1 MPSFGSRLKPY
12 FMNLHRF
19 FFLCLTACI
28 SIHAAAADYLQGR
41 LNNGLRYHILPTGE
55 HNGRLAVQLQVE
67 VGAAD
72 EENGEEGMAH
82 MVEHMNFRSS
92 PAYPQGI
99 AAQLSAQSWQMG
111 RHFNAQTTYDYTR
124 YLLLPPRGNR
134 ELEDSLTITA
144 EILRPR
150 QFKPSDWQI
159 EQKTVLNEWRNRQNA
174 ENRLTLKRNAPLL
187 QGSRHGRY
195 PPIGGET
202 AIRTAEAGQLSRF
215 HNKWYAPNN
224 AVILITGDIDPQTIQ
239 RELTKRLGDLQHIT
253 LPTRCGIECEPPLQN
268 SWRSATVQDAENGD
282 SSLDLVFRF
291 RNPSSRRA
299 DSEGE
304 YQRLLDNFAA
314 YIIESRLKKQTL
326 PPAILSLSLHSGNL
340 ARQTGSIS
348 ISAATTPDGHR
359 SALHTL
365 LNLRR
370 SILAEPATEEE
381 IAAYRRRFAQNTP
394 ISATSVLPQNLTA
407 ALQDA
412 DRGIFRQQSWQNRA
426 EYNKTVRQQLYRI
439 DSKAV
444 NWRIREWLDAD
455 DKLAVARAPGNRKPE
470 LPDSS
475 RFEQF
480 AASALHPAQTATS
493 QPNRREKKNKLSSAA
508 KKTVRPDDGAMPL
521 LPQNRPSADG
531 SPFYAPIPG
540 QVLNSRFD
548 HPNKVAYYQLSN
560 GDQAVILQHPSAGD
574 RVYFQA
580 LSEGGYMQSTLNPL
594 QAKLAAELLWQQMPD
609 KWQQWSRLH
618 GLGLNYRLD
627 SHSQSVSG
635 DVPYV
640 RLGELLRLYR
650 AYYIQPEFNERW
662 KGHLQNAAQR
672 LSVRR
677 QSPTG
682 RKDVAAALLY
692 YGRAEYSEPDAQT
705 VATFDRNE
713 LLRQWQRL
721 GTTRTNYYLVSSQ
734 QPERIKPMLEQYLAS
749 IPRRPAAHTHLTPAS
764 GNRTVRIHEN
774 DSARSDVLIRSWQPF
789 YNWTPETS
797 EQIPL
802 LANLAT
808 ARLKAALRDREQ
820 GVYSLQ
826 FSVRPL
832 PHLNRIESEL
842 SFNTDPA
849 RADQLVQ
856 AALHILEQM
865 PENISKTESD
875 NLRRLFVEQEA
886 LRRRD
891 PKAWL
896 ERLMQSHRK
905 YGDARY
911 LKQLPDL
918 HYSIIQTRLRHTV
931 KLLWASHNTRI
942 LINAPKKP

>member
-1 MPSFGSRLKPY
+1 MAG
-12 FMNLHRF
+12 
-19 FFLCLTACI
+19 
-28 SIHAAAADYLQGR
+28 YLQGR

-99 AAQLSAQSWQMG
+99 AAQLSARSWQMG

-134 ELEDSLTITA
+134 ELEDSLTIAA

-224 AVILITGDIDPQTIQ
+224 AVILITGDIDPQTVQ
-239 RELTKRLGDLQHIT
+239 RELTKRLGDLQSIP

-268 SWRSATVQDAENGD
+268 GWRSATVQDAENGD
-282 SSLDLVFRF
+282 SSLDLIFRF

-340 ARQTGSIS
+340 ARQTGSVS
-348 ISAATTPDGHR
+348 ISAVTTPDGHR
-359 SALHTL
+359 NAIHTL

-381 IAAYRRRFAQNTP
+381 IATYRRRFAQNTP

-444 NWRIREWLDAD
+444 NRRIREWLDAD
-455 DKLAVARAPGNRKPE
+455 DKLAE
-470 LPDSS
+470 T
-475 RFEQF
+475 F
-480 AASALHPAQTATS
+480 AIT
-493 QPNRREKKNKLSSAA
+493 
-508 KKTVRPDDGAMPL
+508 
-521 LPQNRPSADG
+521 
-531 SPFYAPIPG
+531 
-540 QVLNSRFD
+540 
-548 HPNKVAYYQLSN
+548 
-560 GDQAVILQHPSAGD
+560 
-574 RVYFQA
+574 
-580 LSEGGYMQSTLNPL
+580 
-594 QAKLAAELLWQQMPD
+594 
-609 KWQQWSRLH
+609 
-618 GLGLNYRLD
+618 
-627 SHSQSVSG
+627 
-635 DVPYV
+635 
-640 RLGELLRLYR
+640 
-650 AYYIQPEFNERW
+650 
-662 KGHLQNAAQR
+662 
-672 LSVRR
+672 
-677 QSPTG
+677 
-682 RKDVAAALLY
+682 
-692 YGRAEYSEPDAQT
+692 
-705 VATFDRNE
+705 
-713 LLRQWQRL
+713 
-721 GTTRTNYYLVSSQ
+721 
-734 QPERIKPMLEQYLAS
+734 
-749 IPRRPAAHTHLTPAS
+749 
-764 GNRTVRIHEN
+764 
-774 DSARSDVLIRSWQPF
+774 
-789 YNWTPETS
+789 
-797 EQIPL
+797 
-802 LANLAT
+802 
-808 ARLKAALRDREQ
+808 
-820 GVYSLQ
+820 
-826 FSVRPL
+826 
-832 PHLNRIESEL
+832 
-842 SFNTDPA
+842 
-849 RADQLVQ
+849 
-856 AALHILEQM
+856 
-865 PENISKTESD
+865 
-875 NLRRLFVEQEA
+875 
-886 LRRRD
+886 
-891 PKAWL
+891 
-896 ERLMQSHRK
+896 
-905 YGDARY
+905 
-911 LKQLPDL
+911 
-918 HYSIIQTRLRHTV
+918 
-931 KLLWASHNTRI
+931 
-942 LINAPKKP
+942 

>member
-1 MPSFGSRLKPY
+1 
-12 FMNLHRF
+12 
-19 FFLCLTACI
+19 
-28 SIHAAAADYLQGR
+28 
-41 LNNGLRYHILPTGE
+41 
-55 HNGRLAVQLQVE
+55 
-67 VGAAD
+67 
-72 EENGEEGMAH
+72 
-82 MVEHMNFRSS
+82 
-92 PAYPQGI
+92 
-99 AAQLSAQSWQMG
+99 
-111 RHFNAQTTYDYTR
+111 
-124 YLLLPPRGNR
+124 
-134 ELEDSLTITA
+134 
-144 EILRPR
+144 
-150 QFKPSDWQI
+150 
-159 EQKTVLNEWRNRQNA
+159 
-174 ENRLTLKRNAPLL
+174 
-187 QGSRHGRY
+187 
-195 PPIGGET
+195 
-202 AIRTAEAGQLSRF
+202 
-215 HNKWYAPNN
+215 
-224 AVILITGDIDPQTIQ
+224 
-239 RELTKRLGDLQHIT
+239 
-253 LPTRCGIECEPPLQN
+253 
-268 SWRSATVQDAENGD
+268 
-282 SSLDLVFRF
+282 
-291 RNPSSRRA
+291 
-299 DSEGE
+299 
-304 YQRLLDNFAA
+304 
-314 YIIESRLKKQTL
+314 
-326 PPAILSLSLHSGNL
+326 
-340 ARQTGSIS
+340 
-348 ISAATTPDGHR
+348 
-359 SALHTL
+359 
-365 LNLRR
+365 
-370 SILAEPATEEE
+370 
-381 IAAYRRRFAQNTP
+381 
-394 ISATSVLPQNLTA
+394 
-407 ALQDA
+407 
-412 DRGIFRQQSWQNRA
+412 
-426 EYNKTVRQQLYRI
+426 
-439 DSKAV
+439 
-444 NWRIREWLDAD
+444 
-455 DKLAVARAPGNRKPE
+455 
-470 LPDSS
+470 
-475 RFEQF
+475 
-480 AASALHPAQTATS
+480 
-493 QPNRREKKNKLSSAA
+493 
-508 KKTVRPDDGAMPL
+508 MPL

-548 HPNKVAYYQLSN
+548 HPNKVAYYQLGN
-560 GDQAVILQHPSAGD
+560 GDQAVILQHPSASD

-705 VATFDRNE
+705 VAAFDRNE

-721 GTTRTNYYLVSSQ
+721 GATRTNYYLVSSR
-734 QPERIKPMLEQYLAS
+734 QPEHIKPLLEQYLAS
-749 IPRRPAAHTHLTPAS
+749 IPRRPAADTHLTPSS

-774 DSARSDVLIRSWQPF
+774 DSTRSDVLIRSWQPF

-849 RADQLVQ
+849 RADQLAQ